1 MNKGIMAFS
10 LLAASTA
17 AQAVNIDL
25 GAASCQITDNDRIY
39 LDSVAV
45 GERAYWI
52 DMQWDSRN
60 NAFRLQDYGAS
71 ASCPT
76 AAGVWDV
83 SDSDCTGPE
92 RPVEQLTFYPSGI
105 IEGINAT
112 DGIGSWEQTACEI
125 SGWLFGDDFTTRF
138 WGEIAADG
146 TTMAGR
152 FADSDGER
160 GCWSA
165 DRVAGPTSVIDPFE
179 TITDDTIRD

>member
-17 AQAVNIDL
+17 AQAANIDL

-39 LDSVAV
+39 LDGVAV

-60 NAFRLQDYGAS
+60 NAFRLRDYGAS

-76 AAGVWDV
+76 AAGVWDLSV
-83 SDSDCTGPE
+83 SDCTGPE
-92 RPVEQLTFYPSGI
+92 RPDAQVTFYPNGI
-105 IEGINAT
+105 IEVIEDNAT
-112 DGIGSWEQTACEI
+112 DGIGSWEQTACAI
-125 SGWLFGDDFTTRF
+125 SGWLFGEDYTTYF

-152 FADSDGER
+152 SAANDGER
-160 GCWSA
+160 ECWST
-165 DRVAGPTSVIDPFE
+165 DRVAGPTSVIDPLNSIPE
-179 TITDDTIRD
+179 EP